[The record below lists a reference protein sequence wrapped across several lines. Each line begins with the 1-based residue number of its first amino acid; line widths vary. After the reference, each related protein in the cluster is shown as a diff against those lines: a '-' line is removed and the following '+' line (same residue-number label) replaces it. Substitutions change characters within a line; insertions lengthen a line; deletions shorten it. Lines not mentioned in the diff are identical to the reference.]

1 MAADLDLVTEVPGV
15 LSGTAWHWAGTVDQL
30 VFTSGQIGWD
40 EQGEVV
46 GADDPVAQTEQA
58 FANLARTLEAAG
70 SSMDRIVKITGF
82 IARPD
87 ALEEIR
93 SVRDRWLPTRPP
105 STFVFV
111 TGLVQPELIV
121 EFEAIAVKKG

>member
-1 MAADLDLVTEVPGV
+1 MAADFGLVTEVPGV
-15 LSGTAWHWAGTVDQL
+15 LSGTAWHWAGTVDEL

-40 EQGEVV
+40 EQGDVV
-46 GADDPVAQTEQA
+46 GVDDPLAQTEQA
-58 FANLARTLEAAG
+58 FRNLARTLEAAG

-82 IARPD
+82 IARPE

-111 TGLVQPELIV
+111 AGLVQPELIV
-121 EFEAIAVKKG
+121 EFEAIAVRKR

>member
-1 MAADLDLVTEVPGV
+1 MAGDLSLVTEVPGV
-15 LSGTAWHWAGTVDQL
+15 LSGTAWHWAGTVGEL

-40 EQGEVV
+40 AAGNVV
-46 GADDPVAQTEQA
+46 GPDDPLAQTEQA
-58 FANLARTLEAAG
+58 FANMARTLEAAG

-82 IARPD
+82 IAEPG
-87 ALEEIR
+87 ALEQIR

-111 TGLVQPELIV
+111 AGLVQPDLIV
-121 EFEAIAVKKG
+121 EFEAIAVKKP

>member
-1 MAADLDLVTEVPGV
+1 MAADLKLITEVPGV

-40 EQGEVV
+40 ESGNIV
-46 GADDPVAQTEQA
+46 GADDPLAQTEQA

-82 IARPD
+82 IARPE

-111 TGLVQPELIV
+111 AGLVQPDLIV
-121 EFEAIAVKKG
+121 EFEAIAVRNP

>member
-1 MAADLDLVTEVPGV
+1 MTDLNLITEVPGV
-15 LSGTAWHWAGTVDQL
+15 LSGTAWHWAGTVDEL

-40 EQGEVV
+40 GDGNVV
-46 GADDPVAQTEQA
+46 GADDPLAQTEQA
-58 FANLARTLEAAG
+58 FANMARTLEAAG
-70 SSMDRIVKITGF
+70 SSMDRIVKITGY
-82 IARPD
+82 IARPE

-111 TGLVQPELIV
+111 AGLVQPELIV
-121 EFEAIAVKKG
+121 EFEAIAVKKP